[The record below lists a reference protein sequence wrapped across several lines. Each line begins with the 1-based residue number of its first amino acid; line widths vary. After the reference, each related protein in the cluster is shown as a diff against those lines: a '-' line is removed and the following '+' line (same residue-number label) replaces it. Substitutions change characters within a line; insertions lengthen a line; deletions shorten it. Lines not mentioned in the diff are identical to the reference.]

1 MSNIIISIVIFFIIH
16 TLWFFPASVVF
27 RLKFFR
33 RQQKLF
39 SGVIKT
45 SIKST
50 LSVISKKAVHFIDAL
65 IARFEAW
72 SNESTNILLVKDET
86 CFRQISRSEDC
97 LTTLS
102 RLNFFYSYKDKNR
115 NDNEYQLIN
124 TLTT

>member
-1 MSNIIISIVIFFIIH
+1 MSNIIINIVIFFIIH
-16 TLWFFPASVVF
+16 ILWFFPSSVVF
-27 RLKFFR
+27 KLKFFR

-39 SGVIKT
+39 SGVIRT

-72 SNESTNILLVKDET
+72 SNESTNILLVKDGT

-102 RLNFFYSYKDKNR
+102 RLNFFTLKRTKIG
-115 NDNEYQLIN
+115 NDNEY
-124 TLTT
+124 